1 MPDIRPITRADLPL
15 NLIGVSILHM
25 GVPATGQLT
34 LARVR
39 FKTGFRRCKGWSAA
53 LANVEGETIVSP
65 WSDPALESSF
75 PFKRMSIA
83 NLGLAKRGT
92 DASFADTRRNLIELK
107 KIAQANDI
115 RAYCA
120 IVGTDYDTAMA
131 ATDLLAAKVLT
142 GLAGENFMPTKH

>member
-1 MPDIRPITRADLPL
+1 MSAIKPITRADLPL
-15 NLIGVSILHM
+15 SLIGVSILHM
-25 GVPATGQLT
+25 AVPATGQLT

-39 FKTGFRRCKGWSAA
+39 FKTGFRRCKGWRES
-53 LANVEGETIVSP
+53 LANVAGVTIVSM
-65 WSDPALESSF
+65 WSDPAQECSF

-120 IVGTDYDTAMA
+120 LVGADYDTTMA
-131 ATDLLAAKVLT
+131 TTDLLAAKVLS
-142 GLAGENFMPTKH
+142 GLTGENFMPTKH